1 MVFESVYTGCYPVL
15 VKYYPFGVSS
25 EDRIDMEWL
34 ADILQYLK
42 DHPEVTWSG
51 AGISGLGVLYV
62 LITKLFAPLFRR
74 GRDAGVEV
82 KQTVK
87 GDNNIVAGTGDVKVE
102 RR

>member
-1 MVFESVYTGCYPVL
+1 
-15 VKYYPFGVSS
+15 
-25 EDRIDMEWL
+25 MEQL

-51 AGISGLGVLYV
+51 TGLTALGVLYF
-62 LITKLFAPLFRR
+62 LIAKLLAPLFRR
-74 GRDAGVEV
+74 GRDATTVEV

-87 GDNNIVAGTGDVKVE
+87 GNNNIVSGTGDVKVE

>member
-1 MVFESVYTGCYPVL
+1 
-15 VKYYPFGVSS
+15 
-25 EDRIDMEWL
+25 MEQL

-51 AGISGLGVLYV
+51 TGLTALGVLYF
-62 LITKLFAPLFRR
+62 LITRLFAPLFHR
-74 GRDAGVEV
+74 GRGRAAAVTV

-87 GDNNIVAGTGDVKVE
+87 GDNNIVSGTGDVEVK